1 MSYPQYALV
10 MRRGVRWGT
19 AIALGLVVLSPVA
32 LALYSA
38 EIFLRP
44 AWYKEY
50 RTESTLRSQ
59 TLRDPHSAFGIRYED
74 VEFPAIDGSTLR
86 GWFVPST
93 SLTTTAVI
101 GVHGGGSNRSGFL
114 GLLPELHE
122 RGYPV
127 LLFDCRD
134 QGVSDGPDRGMG
146 LGMRES
152 ADVVSALDF
161 LEARGFERFAALG
174 SSQGATSS
182 ILAAAIDSRIAAV
195 VAQGTGTTLYEM
207 MRSNA
212 ALAAFPDWWVRLFEQ
227 TVLWRTGPPWHEV
240 VDNGPNPGDVIDR
253 IAPRAVFLIHGE
265 HDEMAPLAQARE
277 NFARAGEPKQLWVVP
292 GARHRGL
299 REAAGTEYA
308 PRVLAFL
315 ERHVPPR

>member
-1 MSYPQYALV
+1 M
-10 MRRGVRWGT
+10 T
-19 AIALGLVVLSPVA
+19 
-32 LALYSA
+32 
-38 EIFLRP
+38 
-44 AWYKEY
+44 
-50 RTESTLRSQ
+50 
-59 TLRDPHSAFGIRYED
+59 
-74 VEFPAIDGSTLR
+74 
-86 GWFVPST
+86 
-93 SLTTTAVI
+93 
-101 GVHGGGSNRSGFL
+101 
-114 GLLPELHE
+114 
-122 RGYPV
+122 
-127 LLFDCRD
+127 
-134 QGVSDGPDRGMG
+134 GVSDGPDRGMG

-299 REAAGTEYA
+299 REAAGTRVRAARSRVPRA
-308 PRVLAFL
+308 PRPAAVSGVDPRRCSPKKLNITPIP
-315 ERHVPPR
+315 ERCARRQVECPIP